1 MMTYKAVLFD
11 LDGTLLDSIEDMGDS
26 LNHVLVQ
33 NGFPTHN
40 RDAYRRFVGDGATN
54 LIRRALPEG
63 KRTDMIINSCLEAF
77 LEVYDKNWNVKTRL
91 YEGIPELLD
100 TLISRGLKISVLSN
114 KPHRYT
120 LKCMDGF
127 LSDWDFD
134 VVFGQRDDIP
144 RKPDPAGALEI
155 AEQLNISP
163 SDFLYLGDTETDLKT
178 SFAAGMF
185 PVGVL
190 WGFRSAEELLENG
203 AKVLINS
210 PLEVLELL
218 D

>member
-1 MMTYKAVLFD
+1 MTYKAVLFD

-26 LNHVLVQ
+26 LNRVLVQ
-33 NGFPTHN
+33 NGFPTHD
-40 RDAYRRFVGDGATN
+40 RDAYCRFVGDGATN
-54 LIRRALPEG
+54 LISRALPEG
-63 KRTDMIINSCLEAF
+63 KRTDMVIRSCLEAF
-77 LEVYDKNWNVKTRL
+77 LKDYDKNWNVKSRL
-91 YEGIPELLD
+91 YEGISELLNK
-100 TLISRGLKISVLSN
+100 LSSRGLKISVLSN

-134 VVFGQRDDIP
+134 VVFGQRDNVP

-155 AEQLNISP
+155 AEKLNILP
-163 SDFLYLGDTETDLKT
+163 SDFLYLGDTETDMKT
-178 SFAAGMF
+178 SIDAGMF

-190 WGFRSAEELLENG
+190 WGFRSAKELRENG
-203 AKVLINS
+203 AKVLLKK
-210 PLEVLELL
+210 PLDILDLL

>member
-1 MMTYKAVLFD
+1 MTYKAVLFD

-26 LNHVLVQ
+26 LNRVLVD

-40 RDAYRRFVGDGATN
+40 RDAYCRFVGDGATN
-54 LIRRALPEG
+54 LINRALPEG
-63 KRTDMIINSCLEAF
+63 KRTDMVIRSCLEAF
-77 LEVYDKNWNVKTRL
+77 LEDYDKNWNVKTRL
-91 YEGIPELLD
+91 YDGIPELLD
-100 TLISRGLKISVLSN
+100 TLTSRGLKISVLSN

-134 VVFGQRDDIP
+134 VVFGQRDDVP

-155 AEQLNISP
+155 AEQLDISP
-163 SDFLYLGDTETDLKT
+163 SDFLYLGDTETDMKT
-178 SFAAGMF
+178 SIDAGMF

-190 WGFRSAEELLENG
+190 WGFRSAEKLKESG
-203 AKVLINS
+203 AKELIKR
-210 PLEVLELL
+210 PLEALDLL
-218 D
+218 G

>member
-1 MMTYKAVLFD
+1 MTYKAVLFD

-26 LNHVLVQ
+26 LNRVLVQ
-33 NGFPTHN
+33 NGFPTHD
-40 RDAYRRFVGDGATN
+40 RDTYCRFVGDGATN
-54 LIRRALPEG
+54 LISRALPEG
-63 KRTDMIINSCLEAF
+63 MRTDMVIRSCLEAF
-77 LEVYDKNWNVKTRL
+77 LEDYDKNWNVKSRL
-91 YEGIPELLD
+91 YEGISELLNK
-100 TLISRGLKISVLSN
+100 LSSRGLKISVLSN

-134 VVFGQRDDIP
+134 VVFGQRDDVP

-155 AEQLNISP
+155 AEKLNILP
-163 SDFLYLGDTETDLKT
+163 SDFLYLGDTETDMKT
-178 SFAAGMF
+178 SLDAGMF

-190 WGFRSAEELLENG
+190 WGFRSAEELRENG
-203 AKVLINS
+203 AKVLLKK
-210 PLEVLELL
+210 PLDALDLL

>member
-1 MMTYKAVLFD
+1 MTYKAVLFD

-26 LNHVLVQ
+26 LNRVLDK

-40 RDAYRRFVGDGATN
+40 RDTYCRFVGDGATN

-63 KRTDMIINSCLEAF
+63 KRTEAIINSCLKSF
-77 LEVYDKNWNVKTRL
+77 LVDYDKNWNVKTRL
-91 YEGIPELLD
+91 YDEIPELLD
-100 TLISRGLKISVLSN
+100 TLTSRGLKITVLSN

-120 LKCMDGF
+120 LKCIDGF
-127 LSDWDFD
+127 LSDWNFD
-134 VVFGQRDDIP
+134 VVFGQRDDVP
-144 RKPDPAGALEI
+144 RKPDPTGALEI
-155 AEQLNISP
+155 AEQLNILP

-203 AKVLINS
+203 AKVLINN

>member
-1 MMTYKAVLFD
+1 MPYKAVLFD
-11 LDGTLLDSIEDMGDS
+11 LDGTLLDSIEDICDAANRA
-26 LNHVLVQ
+26 LEQ

-40 RDAYRRFVGDGATN
+40 MDTYSRFVGDGAAN
-54 LIRRALPEG
+54 LISRALPED
-63 KRTDMIINSCLEAF
+63 KRIDTIIRPCLDTF
-77 LEVYDKNWNVKTRL
+77 LEDYGRNWNVKTRP
-91 YEGIPELLD
+91 YDGIPELLD
-100 TLISRGLKISVLSN
+100 TLTARKFKMAVLSN

-120 LKCMDGF
+120 KKCMNGF
-127 LSDWDFD
+127 LSGWNFD
-134 VVFGQRDDIP
+134 AVFGQRDDVP

-178 SFAAGMF
+178 SIAAGMF

-190 WGFRSAEELLENG
+190 WGFRSAEELKESG
-203 AKVLINS
+203 AKVLIKR
-210 PLEVLELL
+210 PLEALDLL

>member
-1 MMTYKAVLFD
+1 MKYKAVLFD

-26 LNHVLVQ
+26 LNRVLVQ
-33 NGFPTHN
+33 NGFPTHD
-40 RDAYRRFVGDGATN
+40 RDAYCRFVGDGATN
-54 LIRRALPEG
+54 LINRALPEG
-63 KRTDMIINSCLEAF
+63 KRTESIISSCLKSF
-77 LEVYDKNWNVKTRL
+77 LVDYDKNWNVKTRL
-91 YEGIPELLD
+91 YDGIPELLD
-100 TLISRGLKISVLSN
+100 TLTSRGLKISVLSN

-127 LSDWDFD
+127 LSDWEFD
-134 VVFGQRDDIP
+134 VVFGQRDEVP

-155 AEQLNISP
+155 AEQLNIIP

-190 WGFRSAEELLENG
+190 WGFRSAGELRENG
-203 AKVLINS
+203 AKVLING